1 MRVLLLTLYFDPDI
15 GANSVIMTRLA
26 RQLVNMGHEV
36 KVITAFPHYNTNR
49 IWPDYRGKI
58 VEKEDRGALSVYR
71 VYVYVPREKTRILD
85 RILNYISFN
94 MLSTLIGLVV
104 SNYDVI
110 LAPSPPLTIG
120 LSAFV
125 ISLLK
130 GIPYVYNVQD
140 IYPDIAIRLGVL
152 TNRYL
157 IRFFKAVERFVYDR
171 AEAVTVLS
179 RGFRRNLLDKK
190 VPSQKIAVIP
200 NFVDSDFVKPLPRDN
215 DFAQEKN
222 LNGKYVVLYAGN
234 VGNSQGLNY
243 VLDAAQLLSMHS
255 EILLLIVGNG
265 TAKLSLEQKTRK
277 LDLDNVRFLPFQPM
291 DSVPEM
297 YATSNICLVPLRH
310 GIAQDSVPSKVYT
323 IMAAGKP
330 LVAAVDAKSDTGG
343 LVKETGC
350 GIVVPPEDPKAIVE
364 AILWMKDHPEQ
375 AYAMGMKGRARIEKE
390 FTPEVVASQYEELLT
405 KVVARS

>member
-1 MRVLLLTLYFDPDI
+1 
-15 GANSVIMTRLA
+15 MTELA
-26 RQLVNMGHEV
+26 RQLIRMGHEV
-36 KVITAFPHYNTNR
+36 KVVTAFPHYNTNR
-49 IWPDYRGKI
+49 IWADYRGKI
-58 VEKEDRGALSVYR
+58 VEKEDRGALAIYR
-71 VYVYVPREKTRILD
+71 TYLYVPREKTRILG
-85 RILNYISFN
+85 RILNYVSFN
-94 MLSTLIGLVV
+94 VLSTLIGLVV
-104 SNYDVI
+104 SDCDVI

-120 LSAFV
+120 LSAFT

-140 IYPDIAIRLGVL
+140 IYPDIAIRIGVL
-152 TNRYL
+152 TNRHL
-157 IRFFKAVERFVYDR
+157 IKFFQAVERFVYDR
-171 AEAVTVLS
+171 AAAVAVLS

-200 NFVDSDFVKPLPRDN
+200 NFVDSDFVKPLLRDN

-222 LNGKYVVLYAGN
+222 LDGKYVVLYAGN

-243 VLDAAQLLSMHS
+243 VLDAAQLLSTHP

-265 TAKLSLEQKTRK
+265 TAKLSLEQKTKK

-291 DSVPEM
+291 ESVPEM
-297 YATSNICLVPLRH
+297 YASANLCLVPLRH

-330 LVAAVDAKSDTGG
+330 LVAAVDAKSDTWG
-343 LVKETGC
+343 LVRETGC

-375 AYAMGMKGRARIEKE
+375 AYAMGMKGRARVEE
-390 FTPEVVASQYEELLT
+390 DFTPEAVAVQYEKLFQ
-405 KVVARS
+405 KVVEQK